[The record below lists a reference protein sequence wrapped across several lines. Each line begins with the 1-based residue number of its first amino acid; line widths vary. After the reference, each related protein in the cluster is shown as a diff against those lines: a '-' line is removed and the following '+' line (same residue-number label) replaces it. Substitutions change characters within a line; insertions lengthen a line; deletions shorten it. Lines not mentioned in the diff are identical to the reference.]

1 MRVHTWSSLEPV
13 CSETTK
19 PFVMKA
25 GESALLYDKPVAEL
39 LRGCTNCTR
48 QSCVVSFYLST
59 ARELLSPTNYHF
71 LSSPKEAKG
80 LHKADITVSTTGLG
94 SPWLC
99 GTVLLFLQNFSLVLS
114 LPGTRGRLA
123 PSHWKQRANN
133 FYYLY
138 LSKLKV
144 PATPAVPSHLP
155 SQAGAVEGE
164 AAGVIT
170 TDCSSCRFQA
180 LSVLGALLHQP

>member
-1 MRVHTWSSLEPV
+1 
-13 CSETTK
+13 
-19 PFVMKA
+19 MKA

-59 ARELLSPTNYHF
+59 DRELLSPTNYHF

-80 LHKADITVSTTGLG
+80 LHKANISVSTSGLG

-99 GTVLLFLQNFSLVLS
+99 GTVLLFCKISPWYWAYLGPGEDWP
-114 LPGTRGRLA
+114 LPTG
-123 PSHWKQRANN
+123 SKYNN

-155 SQAGAVEGE
+155 SQAGAVEGK

-170 TDCSSCRFQA
+170 TDCSSSRFQA
-180 LSVLGALLHQP
+180 LSVLGALLHQPWSIIICIYKWANLFDKP

>member
-1 MRVHTWSSLEPV
+1 MYKLYTTKLCGFLLPVNWQGALEPNQLSLPV
-13 CSETTK
+13 LTK
-19 PFVMKA
+19 GGQGAPQGKYQCKHQWPGVTV
-25 GESALLYDKPVAEL
+25 ALW
-39 LRGCTNCTR
+39 NCP
-48 QSCVVSFYLST
+48 
-59 ARELLSPTNYHF
+59 A
-71 LSSPKEAKG
+71 
-80 LHKADITVSTTGLG
+80 
-94 SPWLC
+94 
-99 GTVLLFLQNFSLVLS
+99 FLQNFSLVLS

-155 SQAGAVEGE
+155 SQAGAVEGK

-170 TDCSSCRFQA
+170 TDCSSSRFQA
-180 LSVLGALLHQP
+180 LSVLGALLHQPWSIIICIYKWANLFDKP